1 MILWVEGKSLSEK
14 ATPSPQLL
22 FRNRFPSTST
32 RFLGAAIIMK
42 TERLLLITVIS
53 VKILL
58 VLAVFFLFGEDRFVW
73 ADTMHYS
80 GLGKNIFLGNGFSF
94 PNDDGVSFVP
104 TTAFMPLY
112 PALLGFFSLYI
123 PHGLVALS
131 LLQAVAAGFTALFI
145 FRIGKF
151 FLPDSWALG
160 AALVASFE
168 PLVAAIHLLLMPET
182 FFIFFVTVFLYYF
195 LLCLQQE
202 EKADTYKAVAA
213 LVLAL
218 YTKPAAAYLVII
230 AAVFLLF
237 SRNGF
242 RRAAVFISIMVLAVL
257 PWTMRNN
264 AVAGTY
270 VLNTNGARNICS
282 WGLSS
287 LIAVKYRVD
296 SSNWDTTVH
305 LPEYVAVKERCTS
318 VGRALW
324 IFSTEYPVQF
334 PVMLALSGM
343 SVLTNEGYTVFF
355 ENPDEQLK
363 IHNNYL
369 TPAVFSN
376 RDWPQKITA
385 AFHEFSAPE
394 LFAIFAG
401 KLFWLAVSILAAIG
415 IYRSLRERKTRILTI
430 FLLVVIIYF
439 VGASMLA
446 AGLSAGARYRYQVD
460 AILIIFASV
469 GLYMFTGGS
478 SVVLRHLPITKTKIA
493 IARLLYRLV
502 RMVYGNDKQI
512 VTRGGIV
519 YELDL
524 SEGIDL
530 SVFLFGSFQ
539 KHVFQ
544 NRYFTFKGDE
554 VVFDVGAN
562 VGVMSLQFAK
572 CVPHGAVY
580 AFEPTHY
587 ALTKLKKN
595 ILLNP
600 TLASRITV
608 VQAFLSAAEAST
620 PSIPAYASWKVDGS
634 RGATDH
640 PVHLGTPKET
650 MGVGSTTID
659 VYIKQNNITRLD
671 FIKID
676 TDGHEWD
683 VLRGASR
690 SIETFR
696 PIIIFEVGEYVMK
709 ERGITFETYYEFFHT
724 RGYDLFDSNR
734 AGAIDKKNYQRYIP
748 AWGAID
754 IIAVTKRQD

>member
-1 MILWVEGKSLSEK
+1 M
-14 ATPSPQLL
+14 
-22 FRNRFPSTST
+22 
-32 RFLGAAIIMK
+32 MK
-42 TERLLLITVIS
+42 TE
-53 VKILL
+53 KILL
-58 VLAVFFLFGEDRFVW
+58 LSVISMKIILVLGVFFLFGEDRFIW
-73 ADTMHYS
+73 ADTQHYAS
-80 GLGKNIFLGNGFSF
+80 IGRNLVMGHGLSFQGSAPGTFS
-94 PNDDGVSFVP
+94 P
-104 TTAFMPLY
+104 TTEFMPLY
-112 PALLGFFSLYI
+112 PALLGFFSLWVS
-123 PHGLVALS
+123 HGFTALS

-145 FRIGKF
+145 FRIGKM

-168 PLVAAIHLLLMPET
+168 PLIAAIHLLLMPET
-182 FFIFFVTVFLYYF
+182 FFVFFVTMFLYYF
-195 LLCLQQE
+195 LLYLQRE
-202 EKADTYKAVAA
+202 EKADIYKAASV
-213 LVLAL
+213 LVFAL
-218 YTKPAAAYLVII
+218 YTKPAAAYLIVITV
-230 AAVFLLF
+230 VFLLF
-237 SRNGF
+237 SRHGF
-242 RRAAVFISIMVLAVL
+242 RRAALFLGIIFLALL
-257 PWTMRNN
+257 PWMARNN

-270 VLNTNGARNICS
+270 ALNTNGARNMCS

-287 LIAVKYRVD
+287 IMAVKYRVD
-296 SSNWDTTVH
+296 SSNWNTTVY
-305 LPEYVAVKERCTS
+305 LPEYAAVKERCIS

-324 IFSTEYPVQF
+324 IFSTEYSVQF

-343 SVLTNEGYTVFF
+343 SVLTNEVYTVFF
-355 ENPDEQLK
+355 ENPEEQIK

-369 TPAVFSN
+369 TPAGFSN

-394 LFAIFAG
+394 LFGIFAG
-401 KLFWLAVSILAAIG
+401 KLFWFAVSILAAVG
-415 IYRSLRERKTRILTI
+415 IYRSLWERKTRMLTV
-430 FLLVVIIYF
+430 FLVVVATYF

-460 AILIIFASV
+460 AILIMFAFV
-469 GLYMFTGGS
+469 GLHVFTGGS
-478 SVVLRHLPITKTKIA
+478 SVVLRYLPITKTKIA

-502 RMVYGNDKQI
+502 RMVYRNDKQI

-544 NRYFTFKGDE
+544 NRYFAFKGDE

-572 CVPHGAVY
+572 RVPRGAVY
-580 AFEPTHY
+580 AFDPTHY

-600 TLASRITV
+600 ALAPRITV
-608 VQAFLSAAEAST
+608 VQAFLSAAEASA
-620 PSIPAYASWKVDGS
+620 PSIPAYASWKVDGT

-640 PVHLGTPKET
+640 PVHPGTPKET
-650 MGVGSTTID
+650 TGVPSTTID
-659 VYIKQNNITRLD
+659 AYVEQNNIMRLD

-683 VLRGASR
+683 VLQGAR
-690 SIETFR
+690 QSIDTLR
-696 PIIIFEVGEYVMK
+696 PVVIFEVGEYVMK
-709 ERGITFETYYEFFHT
+709 ERGITFADYYEFFNSQ
-724 RGYDLFDSNR
+724 GYDLFDSSRN
-734 AGAIDKKNYQRYIP
+734 GKIDMQTHKQYIP

-754 IIAVTKRQD
+754 IIVIPRK